1 MKKYFLGFKVIPS
14 LWGGAMNFVIY
25 LLLKRKNIQF
35 YKIYKRKYLLILFN
49 IFLIHIIFLL
59 GLYAK
64 LNNLLSSIGLLISAI
79 AFIYYFYVMLKVK
92 SENEKLSLDL
102 INRYKKNQNLLIS
115 EFQYINNFIINN
127 CNSELNKNDYSVRSV
142 AKQVRKIFF
151 AHYD

>member
-1 MKKYFLGFKVIPS
+1 
-14 LWGGAMNFVIY
+14 MNFVIY

-49 IFLIHIIFLL
+49 IFLIHILFLL
-59 GLYAK
+59 GLHAK
-64 LNNLLSSIGLLISAI
+64 LNNLISSVGLLISAI

-127 CNSELNKNDYSVRSV
+127 CNSELNKNDYSVRAV
-142 AKQVRKIFF
+142 TKQVRKIFF
-151 AHYD
+151 THYD

>member
-1 MKKYFLGFKVIPS
+1 
-14 LWGGAMNFVIY
+14 MNFVIY

-35 YKIYKRKYLLILFN
+35 YKIYKKKYLRILFN
-49 IFLIHIIFLL
+49 IFLIHILFLL
-59 GLYAK
+59 GLHAK

-102 INRYKKNQNLLIS
+102 ISRYKKNQNLLIS

-127 CNSELNKNDYSVRSV
+127 CNSELNKNDYSVRAV
-142 AKQVRKIFF
+142 TKQVRKIFF
-151 AHYD
+151 THYD